1 MTPWGG
7 ELRSQSPSYNLPQ
20 LSLSLDML
28 CYRRSR
34 CYHSSAKPAIERPHV
49 PQLDSSSSNNVR
61 TKCLPILL
69 CGLEVR
75 SINASD
81 ISSLDFVISLPR
93 DAIHSPEN
101 RKNTLVF
108 HSDREPPN
116 RGVECKGVSKNRD
129 FRPTFRC
136 ISEMVDLQDRAT
148 VTIECPQKPVP
159 SFRMVSF
166 SMTLNDP

>member
-1 MTPWGG
+1 VGRWAP
-7 ELRSQSPSYNLPQ
+7 
-20 LSLSLDML
+20 
-28 CYRRSR
+28 
-34 CYHSSAKPAIERPHV
+34 
-49 PQLDSSSSNNVR
+49 
-61 TKCLPILL
+61 LPISVLQPPTTFPL
-69 CGLEVR
+69 TRYVVLSTVQMLPFISETSDWTPARTAIRQQQQQQRQDKVFTDFTVWSRVR